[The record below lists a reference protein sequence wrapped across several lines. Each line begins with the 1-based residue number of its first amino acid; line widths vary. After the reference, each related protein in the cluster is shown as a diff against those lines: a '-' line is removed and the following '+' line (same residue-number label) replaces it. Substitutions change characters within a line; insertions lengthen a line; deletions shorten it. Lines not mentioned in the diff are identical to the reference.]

1 MKRTMLMLV
10 LLSLLVAAPSLAAA
24 ADKDAFAGDY
34 EALRQ
39 ALAEKMAGVKSRAE
53 YDKLQAEK
61 QSGLEAL
68 LAKYAAAPAA
78 DAVELLRARILA
90 DLKKYPEAEA
100 KLKGLLA
107 KKSPQ
112 QDEARLYLAKVLTE
126 TERVGEAAPLFRQV
140 EARLPRSVDFFEVS
154 FSLAFEAPDDAVRRD
169 YCRKLLAAG
178 DLPKQFGE
186 YRVYLFTTLAE
197 IAVKDRDLAAA
208 RAVLQDGLKE
218 FSGGR
223 EAKSLQSA
231 LKQLD
236 FIGKP
241 APAIAAEK
249 WLNSPPLAL
258 DKLKGKVVVID
269 FWAPWCGPCRQV
281 IPTLVRD
288 FDELKEK
295 GLVVIGFTKLY
306 GRYTDDLQNKGAVA
320 ADEERTLIQGFV
332 ERWKMAYPVAIAD
345 KGDSFEAY
353 GIAGIPTM
361 VFIDKAGAVYE
372 IKVGSG
378 NEAAITAKIRKL
390 LAEK

>member
-1 MKRTMLMLV
+1 
-10 LLSLLVAAPSLAAA
+10 
-24 ADKDAFAGDY
+24 
-34 EALRQ
+34 
-39 ALAEKMAGVKSRAE
+39 
-53 YDKLQAEK
+53 
-61 QSGLEAL
+61 
-68 LAKYAAAPAA
+68 
-78 DAVELLRARILA
+78 
-90 DLKKYPEAEA
+90 
-100 KLKGLLA
+100 LLA

-112 QDEARLYLAKVLTE
+112 QDEARLVLARILTE
-126 TERVGEAAPLFRQV
+126 TEKVGEAASIFKQV

-197 IAVKDRDLAAA
+197 IAVRNRDLATA

-281 IPTLVRD
+281 IPTLIRD

-295 GLVVIGFTKLY
+295 GLVVIGFTRLY

-320 ADEERTLIQGFV
+320 ADEERALTQGFV

-345 KGDSFEAY
+345 KGDIFEAY